1 MEKFDKLLNQKT
13 KGVLSVISSF
23 LLQFVI
29 NKLINK
35 ININR

>member
-23 LLQFVI
+23 QLQFVI